1 MRFLIIAAQIFVLSL
16 GLADGYRFAKA
27 DSPFESDSGNL
38 KRVRDSVLAGNT
50 KTAVSEL
57 RRLPSQQRLEWLS
70 QLHQNGNEQH
80 PNGGASIADYTALID
95 LIENVIDA
103 EWAVN
108 GGSASAIPYRQG
120 VRIDPRGLIE
130 RLDPSKTTL
139 TSLKLPRDQNKSMNP
154 ANIPLEDLG
163 EWQQATSLR
172 WISLHQLDEQ
182 VAERSRGTKRL
193 RANISMEL
201 LGGLYRIDYLAF
213 DKVSQEWYLG
223 GPAGNLVASAS
234 SELLNPETGLPPVL
248 LEDLLGVAPH
258 VLRNKGEFG
267 CSIDPDPTRLTAAY
281 EMARSSTAMRSMQRQ
296 PERWTEQWRQK
307 LGKQHA
313 KVIGLNQDSPT
324 GYALL
329 IADAH
334 MKRLGLG
341 LESCPS
347 PMKSY
352 WKEKEIF
359 TVSSNSTDAGMVRW
373 WFSVTDHKIPMDP
386 DRQIYH
392 FASSNVQVLS
402 EAQMMN
408 ALGERVAK
416 NSPDF
421 AADTFAKKF
430 TLNFDKLQ
438 RDYPV
443 YGRLR
448 HIFDLAIA
456 LEIVRH
462 EIQSGNG
469 KPFLALDNPEGQPR
483 LPVTPIELDSV
494 AAIHRM
500 PNQSMSAIIS
510 GGVSI
515 QISDLSQRL
524 VVDKSQTNRVA
535 LESSNDTNKTANT
548 KSLESS
554 YLTENSDEYPRPR
567 RDVRFWK

>member
-1 MRFLIIAAQIFVLSL
+1 MRFLIAVLVVVLSQ
-16 GLADGYRFAKA
+16 GLVDGYRFANA
-27 DSPFESDSGNL
+27 DSPMGSNSGSL

-57 RRLPSQQRLEWLS
+57 RTLPSQQRLEWLS

-80 PNGGASIADYTALID
+80 PNGGASIADYTALIA

-108 GGSASAIPYRQG
+108 GGTASAIPYRQG

-130 RLDPSKTTL
+130 RLDPSKTML
-139 TSLKLPRDQNKSMNP
+139 TSIKLPRDQDKARNP
-154 ANIPLEDLG
+154 ANIPLDDLG

-182 VAERSRGTKRL
+182 VAERSRDTNRL

-213 DKVSQEWYLG
+213 EKDSQEWYLG
-223 GPAGNLVASAS
+223 GPAGNLMASPS
-234 SELLNPETGLPPVL
+234 RDLLNPETGLPPVL

-258 VLRNKGEFG
+258 VLGSRGEFG
-267 CSIDPDPTRLTAAY
+267 CSIDPDPARLTAAY
-281 EMARSSTAMRSMQRQ
+281 EMARSSSSIRSMQRQ

-341 LESCPS
+341 LEPCPTQ
-347 PMKSY
+347 MKSY
-352 WKEKEIF
+352 WKEKEIS
-359 TVSSNSTDAGMVRW
+359 TASSNGTDSSMVRW
-373 WFSVTDHKIPMDP
+373 WFSTTDHKIPMDP
-386 DRQIYH
+386 DRKIYH
-392 FASSNVQVLS
+392 FASSNIQVLS

-408 ALGERVAK
+408 ALGERVAS
-416 NSPDF
+416 NSPDL
-421 AADTFAKKF
+421 AADAFAKKF
-430 TLNFDKLQ
+430 SLNFDRLQ
-438 RDYPV
+438 RDYLV

-462 EIQSGNG
+462 EIQNGNG
-469 KPFLALDNPEGQPR
+469 KPFLAIDNPEGQPR
-483 LPVTPIELDSV
+483 LPVTPLELDSV
-494 AAIHRM
+494 AATHRM

-515 QISDLSQRL
+515 QTSVLSKRL

-535 LESSNDTNKTANT
+535 LESSNDTNKLANA
-548 KSLESS
+548 KSLDSS
-554 YLTENSDEYPRPR
+554 GLKENSDESLRPR